1 MGLNVFLFVFFSVF
15 YFLLTLSISGVF
27 LFSLHSSAP
36 PNVPISNLYCI
47 LVYSR
52 RCSLENRYSHLAC
65 ILFPELLLMSKAN
78 SEDLA
83 NVLTLLSVAMF
94 SSGAL
99 AASIPEM
106 ELTFDSG
113 HSTVP
118 QAVPCRGEEHGWG

>member
-1 MGLNVFLFVFFSVF
+1 
-15 YFLLTLSISGVF
+15 
-27 LFSLHSSAP
+27 
-36 PNVPISNLYCI
+36 
-47 LVYSR
+47 
-52 RCSLENRYSHLAC
+52 
-65 ILFPELLLMSKAN
+65 MSKAN
-78 SEDLA
+78 NEDLA

-118 QAVPCRGEEHGWG
+118 QAVPCSGEERGWG